1 MFTNLERRARYR
13 IVSGHI
19 YMQFVG
25 RGNKFAVYIYTYRAQ
40 RVKESEVHQ
49 YLTMHEAIYK
59 LKPSTTN
66 WIPGIVVGATA
77 TKHGLQ
83 LLCAKLLAP
92 LLHH

>member
-1 MFTNLERRARYR
+1 MYISESVCNSLQFTQICQV
-13 IVSGHI
+13 IVSI
-19 YMQFVG
+19 LR
-25 RGNKFAVYIYTYRAQ
+25 RG
-40 RVKESEVHQ
+40 EVDQ
-49 YLTMHEAIYK
+49 YLIIHEAIYK

-83 LLCAKLLAP
+83 LLCAKLLAS

>member
-1 MFTNLERRARYR
+1 MYIYAIRGARKQ
-13 IVSGHI
+13 ICS
-19 YMQFVG
+19 
-25 RGNKFAVYIYTYRAQ
+25 VYIYAYRTQ
-40 RVKESEVHQ
+40 RVKESE
-49 YLTMHEAIYK
+49 YLTVREAIYK

-83 LLCAKLLAP
+83 LLCVKLLAS